1 MVFSFWAKVGLKLN
15 YLLCTMPR
23 IIAIDY
29 GTKRCG
35 IAVTDNL
42 QITANPLDT
51 LHPEQLFDFFTTY
64 FQENEVSTLVVGAP
78 FRMSGEASK
87 VESEIVGF
95 IRKFKKQY
103 PEIQVEREDERF
115 TSKMAS
121 QTIASL
127 GIPKNKRK
135 DKSLVDKMS
144 ATLILQSFLNRI

>member
-1 MVFSFWAKVGLKLN
+1 
-15 YLLCTMPR
+15 MPR

-35 IAVTDNL
+35 LAVTDNL
-42 QITANPLDT
+42 KITSNPMDTVHPDDLLD
-51 LHPEQLFDFFTTY
+51 Y
-64 FQENEVSTLVVGAP
+64 FAKYFAENEVETLVVGAP

-95 IRKFKKQY
+95 IRKFKKQF
-103 PEIQVEREDERF
+103 PGIPVEREDERL

-135 DKSLVDKMS
+135 VKSLVDKMS

>member
-1 MVFSFWAKVGLKLN
+1 MS
-15 YLLCTMPR
+15 R
-23 IIAIDY
+23 ILAIDY

-42 QITANPLDT
+42 KITANPLDT
-51 LHPEQLFDFFTTY
+51 VHPEKLLEY
-64 FQENEVSTLVVGAP
+64 LANYIQENEVEILVVGAP

-87 VESEIVGF
+87 VETEIVGF
-95 IRKFKKQY
+95 IRKFKKQF
-103 PEIQVEREDERF
+103 PQIPVEREDERL

>member
-1 MVFSFWAKVGLKLN
+1 
-15 YLLCTMPR
+15 MPR
-23 IIAIDY
+23 IFAIDY

-35 IAVTDNL
+35 LAVTDNL
-42 QITANPLDT
+42 KITANPLDT
-51 LHPEQLFDFFTTY
+51 VHPENLLEYLVNY
-64 FQENEVSTLVVGAP
+64 FQENEVETLVVGAP
-78 FRMSGEASK
+78 FRLSGEASK
-87 VESEIVGF
+87 VETEIVGF
-95 IRKFKKQY
+95 IRKFKKQF
-103 PEIQVEREDERF
+103 PQIPVEREDERL